1 LQAVR
6 MIKGR
11 AAVDFAALGMSLQ
24 ALADQESDFFR
35 ALRKAVK

>member
-1 LQAVR
+1 MR
-6 MIKGR
+6 
-11 AAVDFAALGMSLQ
+11 LGMIAVLLAVSLQ